1 MLINVSEI
9 IVWIKLRECMV
20 YKIADYFICL
30 SLYASLTE
38 IMNAVI
44 IRDINRAMPPLFGV
58 LWEFEIADKSC
69 VHVRKH
75 LATHVRSLLLF
86 QVSIIYNH
94 MRACK

>member
-1 MLINVSEI
+1 MIGMQI
-9 IVWIKLRECMV
+9 
-20 YKIADYFICL
+20 
-30 SLYASLTE
+30 SLYDVIAFHASLTG

-44 IRDINRAMPPLFGV
+44 IRDVNRSMLSLFGV
-58 LWEFEIADKSC
+58 LCEFKTADKNY

-94 MRACK
+94 MRACE